1 MSLYSPVS
9 SSEEEAGE
17 NSFSRKMEDTDMLL
31 HDEKTDKFHGSIA
44 LAMKHMPRPLNK
56 WIYGLLFTS
65 LLLFIVS
72 SMLFATFWWVSLR
85 EVDRFCLKHGSYYS
99 PILAQIKDPYMTTK
113 FNGSL
118 HAESIYRA
126 PPGPEVDAAWSYI
139 SLGMGVF
146 SLPEHEALKAGLE
159 KGDVRIP
166 PGYKG
171 SGEYMASVEV
181 NHQLHCVNFLRK
193 AAWFNYPYYRNQGSE
208 FSDSGAELENHLYH
222 CTEMLRQVLMCNAD
236 AGIYGYKYVKGRE
249 QRPYPDFSTP
259 HRCRNFDTV
268 LEWAYA
274 RRIEGDPQNH
284 PFTPAEGEIVHEH
297 DP

>member
-99 PILAQIKDPYMTTK
+99 MLSSPYK
-113 FNGSL
+113 L
-118 HAESIYRA
+118 Q
-126 PPGPEVDAAWSYI
+126 
-139 SLGMGVF
+139 
-146 SLPEHEALKAGLE
+146 
-159 KGDVRIP
+159 
-166 PGYKG
+166 
-171 SGEYMASVEV
+171 SVHSAV
-181 NHQLHCVNFLRK
+181 Q
-193 AAWFNYPYYRNQGSE
+193 
-208 FSDSGAELENHLYH
+208 
-222 CTEMLRQVLMCNAD
+222 LMC
-236 AGIYGYKYVKGRE
+236 GR
-249 QRPYPDFSTP
+249 
-259 HRCRNFDTV
+259 
-268 LEWAYA
+268 
-274 RRIEGDPQNH
+274 
-284 PFTPAEGEIVHEH
+284 
-297 DP
+297 